1 MASMGVEAEWGT
13 VSGVSTLNT
22 VDTSAAIGTGVGGF
36 GSGSGRS
43 SLRRESAGSLA
54 VVVEDVEEKEEMPEG
69 EKAEAEKEEGKEGK
83 RGKDEDIETRME
95 EEKAEAGL
103 GIAMT
108 MADGTQARSQDA
120 GVTKVGG

>member
-1 MASMGVEAEWGT
+1 MASMGAEAEWGT
-13 VSGVSTLNT
+13 MSGVSTLNT

-54 VVVEDVEEKEEMPEG
+54 VVVEDVEEKEMTEG
-69 EKAEAEKEEGKEGK
+69 EKAKVEKEEGKEGK
-83 RGKDEDIETRME
+83 RGKDEDKETRME
-95 EEKAEAGL
+95 EDKAEAGL
-103 GIAMT
+103 GVAVM

-120 GVTKVGG
+120 GVTKVGR